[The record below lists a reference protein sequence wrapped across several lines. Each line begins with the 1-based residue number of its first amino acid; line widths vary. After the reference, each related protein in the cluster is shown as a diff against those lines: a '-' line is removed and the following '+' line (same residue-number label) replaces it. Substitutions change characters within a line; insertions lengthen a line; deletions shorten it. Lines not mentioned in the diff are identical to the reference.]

1 MRTPFAAL
9 LLALGCA
16 ALSASTQDGTPRTSG
31 STVPDRLG
39 LAVGHH
45 FTVSFEGPQQSDLAA
60 RALDALDRAYWR
72 VGDTLNSFPAD
83 PVPVVLY
90 TTEEFRDITRAPG
103 WAAGAYDG
111 TIRIPMRGALDRQE
125 ELDRVLAHEFTHALI
140 RSLAPRNV
148 PTWINEGIAAALER
162 ESLDW
167 ASDLVKKAGG
177 PAPLAAL
184 TRSFG
189 RLSGQQAE
197 LAYATS
203 ALAARSLLDANGGV
217 AMSNLLRDLGHGE
230 PIAPAFEHRMNE
242 SLEQFSARFRSTY

>member
-1 MRTPFAAL
+1 MPLATL
-9 LLALGCA
+9 LIALGCA
-16 ALSASTQDGTPRTSG
+16 ALQASTQDRAPGADG
-31 STVPDRLG
+31 SAVPDHLG
-39 LAVGHH
+39 LAVGNH
-45 FTVSFEGPQQSDLAA
+45 FTVSFEGPRQSELAA
-60 RALDALDRAYWR
+60 RALDSLDRAYWR
-72 VGDTLNSFPAD
+72 VGDALNSFPAD

-111 TIRIPMRGALDRQE
+111 TIRIPMRGALDQQD

-148 PTWINEGIAAALER
+148 PTWLNEGIAAALER
-162 ESLDW
+162 ESLAW
-167 ASDLVKKAGG
+167 ALDRVQAAGG

-184 TRSFG
+184 THSFG
-189 RLSGQQAE
+189 SLSGAQAE

-203 ALAARSLLDANGGV
+203 ALAARTLLDVNGGV

-230 PIAPAFEHRMNE
+230 PLPAAFEHRMNE
-242 SLEQFSARFRSTY
+242 PLDRFSERFRSAY

>member
-1 MRTPFAAL
+1 VRKAFAAL
-9 LLALGCA
+9 LIALACV
-16 ALSASTQDGTPRTSG
+16 ALQASTQGPSPSANG
-31 STVPDRLG
+31 SPVPDRLG
-39 LAVGHH
+39 LAVGNH
-45 FTVSFEGPQQSDLAA
+45 FTVSFEGPKQSDLAE
-60 RALDALDRAYWR
+60 RALESLDRAYWR
-72 VGDTLNSFPAD
+72 VGDALNSYPAD

-111 TIRIPMRGALDRQE
+111 TIRIPMRGALNQQA
-125 ELDRVLAHEFTHALI
+125 ELDRVLAHEFAHALI

-148 PTWINEGIAAALER
+148 PTWLNEGIAAALER
-162 ESLDW
+162 ESLAW
-167 ASDLVKKAGG
+167 ALDRVQAAGG

-189 RLSGQQAE
+189 SLNGLQAE

-203 ALAARSLLDANGGV
+203 ALAARTLLDVNGGV

-230 PIAPAFEHRMNE
+230 PLASAFEHRMNE
-242 SLEQFSARFRSTY
+242 PLDRFSDRFRSTY